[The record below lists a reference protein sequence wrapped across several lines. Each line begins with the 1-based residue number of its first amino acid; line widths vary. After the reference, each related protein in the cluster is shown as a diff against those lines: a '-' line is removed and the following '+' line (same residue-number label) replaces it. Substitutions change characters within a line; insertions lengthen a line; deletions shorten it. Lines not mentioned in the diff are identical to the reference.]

1 MKNFRNVVFSLALVL
16 CFIVITGFQ
25 PVHAQT
31 GYLGEIRMFAGNFAP
46 SGWMLCQ
53 GQILSIQQ
61 NAALFSILGTTYG
74 GNGTNNFALP
84 NLSSRVP
91 VGTGT
96 GSGLSSRT
104 LGEVGGEE
112 TSTLT
117 IQQIPAH
124 NHAIYVSSSVG
135 TTENPAN
142 MYFSRNAA
150 GIPEYSSTIT
160 TTTMG
165 SSAVS
170 IVGGGQ
176 PHNNMQP
183 FVVINYIICV
193 SGSFPVQ

>member
-1 MKNFRNVVFSLALVL
+1 MKNFRNVAFLLVLAL
-16 CFIVITGFQ
+16 CFITLSGYQTVY
-25 PVHAQT
+25 AQT

-46 SGWMLCQ
+46 NGWMLCQ

-61 NAALFSILGTTYG
+61 NTALFSIIGTMYG

-96 GSGLSSRT
+96 GTGMSTRT
-104 LGEVGGEE
+104 LGDVGGEE

-117 IQQIPAH
+117 IQQLPAH
-124 NHAIYVSSSVG
+124 NHTIYVNSSVG

-150 GIPEYSSTIT
+150 GIPEYSSTTT

-165 SSAVS
+165 PSAVS
-170 IVGGGQ
+170 IVGGNQ
-176 PHNNMQP
+176 AHNNMQP
-183 FVVINYIICV
+183 FIAINYIICV
-193 SGSFPVQ
+193 NGTYPVQ